1 MIISCKYKFLIKNNQ
16 INLNSILNFKFKIY
30 NININLLNKKITE
43 YINKYK
49 LNLFIIYIYS
59 DKTFKIIYNYT
70 IYNLYNKYNSKV
82 NKILLI
88 YKILLYKKFQLLF
101 YNINQLLYIIKNNF
115 KQINIKNNKNH
126 DNFK

>member
-1 MIISCKYKFLIKNNQ
+1 MIILCKYKFLIKNNK

-30 NININLLNKKITE
+30 NININLLNKKIIE